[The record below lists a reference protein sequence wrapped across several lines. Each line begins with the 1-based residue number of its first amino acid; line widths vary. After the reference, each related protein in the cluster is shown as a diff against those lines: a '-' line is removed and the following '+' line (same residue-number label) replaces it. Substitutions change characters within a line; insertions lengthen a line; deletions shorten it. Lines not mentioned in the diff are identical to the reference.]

1 MSGDAGPRGY
11 GPEAKKIEQQMSKK
25 IDHDDQDVDCQSS
38 DSDEAKL
45 CQQKLILH
53 AQVTQ

>member
-1 MSGDAGPRGY
+1 
-11 GPEAKKIEQQMSKK
+11 MSKK

-53 AQVTQ
+53 AQVS